1 MFTRMLSRYRIV
13 TFLLFSSVWLG
24 LASQAVADSNRL
36 GGISTRSYVGNS
48 PENYMIAG
56 VFVNGSAKKV
66 VVRASSVDGI
76 LNPNLTIKSY
86 PAGTVLFSNTDWVT
100 GVSATELS
108 QTENGK
114 WKPAKQ
120 TDAALIVTLQ
130 PGLYTMEVAP
140 ESSPGVGIIEVYE
153 LNATAKLG
161 GISTR
166 SYVGTNPSDYMI
178 AGVFVQGDPKK
189 LIVRGSSVDGVLNP
203 KLTIKSYPDGKVLF
217 ENTDWVSGV
226 SASELRTLENGKWK
240 PARESDATLI
250 VTLNPGLYTLEVS
263 PESSPGV
270 GIVEVYEHPLF
281 LGNDTAI
288 PPTPVAQCP
297 ATASASCPVLNS
309 PARPTTGIRAWLGAG
324 LDSERDVLKQEAC
337 INGSKLALGGGSSK
351 FSTTLL
357 FDYSDVHNEITRDV
371 GGSLSVGVFNAN
383 LDVKYNEIIEKKSLS
398 ESFVFN
404 YEVNLGR
411 MQLITD
417 STTSLNPKGIAS
429 ASNGQCEFRR
439 ICGDQ
444 YVCQTEEGGR
454 VYVKLNFNFTSDFH
468 KREFNVTAGAGIKDW
483 KKTICGK
490 CGETALSI
498 SANLTTTLKNLSTT
512 LKQNGRLEITAFQEG
527 GNVEYLAQVIGSN
540 VTSCTLDN
548 TSPCFKVLD
557 DVVKYVSGDNFA
569 GSLRTLPTTL
579 RYFYCPYNQVS
590 GVPALPSDVTLAVK
604 TTRKDIL
611 REYEKRLAD
620 KERMETLLAS
630 YNLNSIHNQ
639 QITALI
645 QSLDGDIASLRGAG
659 ELCFD
664 DLSNCEK
671 NKCEVFNKLTSYNED
686 VFRLGL
692 DEGMVA
698 YYPFNGNALDKSGNG
713 NDGISY
719 NATLTQDRFGN
730 PSSAYNFNGTNGY
743 IQVAHS
749 PQFDISKSLGFS
761 VAFWFNSASAQRP
774 IYSLVVYSSHFS
786 GGIWNSGWTVQ
797 CTNDG
802 YYGVNN
808 FGFWFGNG
816 STMGNGANTTCFSD
830 NTWHLFSA
838 TFDGRK
844 VNVYLDGVLKGNF
857 LFDPNSSP
865 VANLISEALSI
876 GSSPR
881 GGSYF
886 KGDMDDIRIYNR
898 ALTAAEVSQ
907 LYQMK

>member
-1 MFTRMLSRYRIV
+1 
-13 TFLLFSSVWLG
+13 
-24 LASQAVADSNRL
+24 
-36 GGISTRSYVGNS
+36 
-48 PENYMIAG
+48 MIAG

-86 PAGTVLFSNTDWVT
+86 PAGTVLFSNIDWVT
-100 GVSATELS
+100 GISAAELRS
-108 QTENGK
+108 TENGK
-114 WKPAKQ
+114 WMPGKQ

-226 SASELRTLENGKWK
+226 SASELRTLENGKWM
-240 PARESDATLI
+240 PGRQTDATLI

-281 LGNDTAI
+281 LGNDTTI

-297 ATASASCPVLNS
+297 ATASASCPVLNTL
-309 PARPTTGIRAWLGAG
+309 AIDRPTTGIRAWLGAG
-324 LDSERDVLKQEAC
+324 LDSERDLLKQEAC

-357 FDYSDVHNEITRDV
+357 FDYSDVHNEITRNV

-383 LDVKYNEIIEKKSLS
+383 LDVKYSEIIDKKSLS
-398 ESFVFN
+398 ESFLFN

-417 STTSLNPKGIAS
+417 TTTSLNPKGIAS

-439 ICGDQ
+439 ICGNQ

-468 KREFNVTAGAGIKDW
+468 KREFDVTAGAGIKDW

-490 CGETALSI
+490 CGETSLSI

-540 VTSCTLDN
+540 VTSCALDN
-548 TSPCFKVLD
+548 TSPCLKVLD

-590 GVPALPSDVTLAVK
+590 GVPALPSDVTLAIK
-604 TTRKDIL
+604 TTRQDIL

-620 KERMETLLAS
+620 IDRMETLLAT
-630 YNLNSIHNQ
+630 YNLNSTHNQ
-639 QITALI
+639 QIITLI
-645 QSLDGDIASLRGAG
+645 QSLDRDIASLRSAG

-719 NATLTQDRFGN
+719 NATITQDRFGN
-730 PSSAYNFNGTNGY
+730 PSSAYSFNGTNSY
-743 IQVAHS
+743 VRVPS
-749 PQFDISKSLGFS
+749 TPLFDVSLSSGFTT
-761 VAFWFNSASAQRP
+761 ALWFNPATTQKFQAF
-774 IYSLVVYSSHFS
+774 LDKSHGS
-786 GGIWNSGWTVQ
+786 TGVSEGWGIE
-797 CTNDG
+797 CA
-802 YYGVNN
+802 NN
-808 FGFWFGNG
+808 GING
-816 STMGNGANTTCFSD
+816 STNLAFFFGGSGGWGANIAPIKCIFD
-830 NTWHLFSA
+830 NQWHFMVGTIDSSKVKFYIDGNLVASTAVSGSASSNRGDLFI
-838 TFDGRK
+838 GGWWW
-844 VNVYLDGVLKGNF
+844 L
-857 LFDPNSSP
+857 SP
-865 VANLISEALSI
+865 DVF
-876 GSSPR
+876 
-881 GGSYF
+881 F
-886 KGDMDDIRIYNR
+886 KGIMDDIRIYNR